1 MSISQ
6 RFRSSPLS
14 FTLAHSLPRLR
25 NSMGLERLNPT
36 HRGRL
41 LPRQRPRGPRQ
52 RRGRRQSQR
61 RRQTRACG
69 SCSRRWLPEQR
80 LRRQSPCWRRQWSR
94 RGLPRRRR
102 GGPGRVGIF
111 WWARRE
117 TGKKGRGGRVRKK
130 EEKKGRRHDRRK
142 RRTRKKRAPIE
153 LPPRLSQRKTPRP
166 PLPTPP
172 SGRTHTRMS
181 SASEKDRK
189 RAQREAKGKKS
200 V

>member
-1 MSISQ
+1 MVIAAEEPGVAPGKVRRVEAWRKFFCVFAREEEGGGGKKVSISQ

-94 RGLPRRRR
+94 RGLPLRRKQWQRQSR
-102 GGPGRVGIF
+102 SSSV
-111 WWARRE
+111 A
-117 TGKKGRGGRVRKK
+117 KK
-130 EEKKGRRHDRRK
+130 EAAAIGEG
-142 RRTRKKRAPIE
+142 
-153 LPPRLSQRKTPRP
+153 
-166 PLPTPP
+166 
-172 SGRTHTRMS
+172 S
-181 SASEKDRK
+181 SNA
-189 RAQREAKGKKS
+189 AA
-200 V
+200 